1 MLAYRRETEAER
13 LLVALN
19 FTSEDVPLD
28 AAWTD
33 RVVLRTGAP
42 REDRVLGGDEG
53 VILALD

>member
-19 FTSEDVPLD
+19 FTSEDVALD
-28 AAWTD
+28 AAWTG

-42 REDRVLGGDEG
+42 REDRALGADEG
-53 VILALD
+53 VVLALD